1 MRHDRAPLRIS
12 RGAAWIDGVM
22 AGGGPPG
29 FAARSRRQPGP
40 DAGPEGAQS
49 GASVRSNRETPMKTM
64 TKLALGAVL
73 LATAFAAYAASGCCP
88 CC

>member
-1 MRHDRAPLRIS
+1 MLP
-12 RGAAWIDGVM
+12 
-22 AGGGPPG
+22 GGT
-29 FAARSRRQPGP
+29 ARPH
-40 DAGPEGAQS
+40 PE
-49 GASVRSNRETPMKTM
+49 TDPMKTM

>member
-1 MRHDRAPLRIS
+1 
-12 RGAAWIDGVM
+12 
-22 AGGGPPG
+22 
-29 FAARSRRQPGP
+29 
-40 DAGPEGAQS
+40 
-49 GASVRSNRETPMKTM
+49 MKTM